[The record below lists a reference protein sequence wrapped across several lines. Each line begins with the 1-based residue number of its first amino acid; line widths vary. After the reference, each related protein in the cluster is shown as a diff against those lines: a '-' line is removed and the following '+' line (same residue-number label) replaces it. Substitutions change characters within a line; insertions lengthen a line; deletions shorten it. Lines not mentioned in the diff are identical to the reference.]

1 MTIFCDLHGAK
12 NDLNK
17 LELTKTLQIET
28 DKHFIIIYTT
38 IIITGTTIIF
48 ITIVIFV
55 VVF

>member
-12 NDLNK
+12 ADLNK

-28 DKHFIIIYTT
+28 DIYIT
-38 IIITGTTIIF
+38 IIITSTTIIF